1 MKMIGKLN
9 EKDLKINK
17 KQMILWMGGILAAV
31 ILLMVFIVK
40 VEPPA
45 EGISRA
51 EAAKA
56 LALVFEDPQTLED
69 MASERE
75 NSSFTDK
82 EKGNWFVKYMDYLY
96 EKGYLDTEITPATLT
111 SAQGN
116 LTYEDVNTVAE
127 KLSSGLEKQ
136 VGMTRGNK
144 KKTFSRNDWWEL
156 YKAIVKET
164 DKDGNMKEV
173 SAVLFGTPS
182 NMEQAES
189 WTAYTTEGTFGFQGL
204 ALDAY
209 LDCEI
214 RFWARGQEMAG
225 MTQIVSE
232 EPVYKNIWVSDVKKD
247 QFTVYIGKYVRT
259 FTAEGKLASQ
269 AEEKNEELRSCVA

>member
-96 EKGYLDTEITPATLT
+96 EKGYLDPKVTPATLI

-116 LTYEDVNTVAE
+116 LYIRRHSLYDGESFRRFRETGGNDP
-127 KLSSGLEKQ
+127 LEQ
-136 VGMTRGNK
+136 E
-144 KKTFSRNDWWEL
+144 KTFARNDWCDIYRAVVE
-156 YKAIVKET
+156 KT
-164 DKDGNMKEV
+164 DHE
-173 SAVLFGTPS
+173 AV
-182 NMEQAES
+182 
-189 WTAYTTEGTFGFQGL
+189 
-204 ALDAY
+204 
-209 LDCEI
+209 
-214 RFWARGQEMAG
+214 
-225 MTQIVSE
+225 
-232 EPVYKNIWVSDVKKD
+232 
-247 QFTVYIGKYVRT
+247 
-259 FTAEGKLASQ
+259 
-269 AEEKNEELRSCVA
+269 

>member
-69 MASERE
+69 MASESGKFLFYRQG
-75 NSSFTDK
+75 
-82 EKGNWFVKYMDYLY
+82 KGKLVCKIYGLFFMKKVIWIQRSHL
-96 EKGYLDTEITPATLT
+96 ATLT

-127 KLSSGLEKQ
+127 KLSSGLEN
-136 VGMTRGNK
+136 RW
-144 KKTFSRNDWWEL
+144 NDQRE
-156 YKAIVKET
+156 
-164 DKDGNMKEV
+164 
-173 SAVLFGTPS
+173 
-182 NMEQAES
+182 
-189 WTAYTTEGTFGFQGL
+189 
-204 ALDAY
+204 
-209 LDCEI
+209 
-214 RFWARGQEMAG
+214 
-225 MTQIVSE
+225 
-232 EPVYKNIWVSDVKKD
+232 
-247 QFTVYIGKYVRT
+247 
-259 FTAEGKLASQ
+259 
-269 AEEKNEELRSCVA
+269 